1 MEEIVTRDFIIDQHP
16 DALINIVDG
25 TNIERNLYLTLQALE
40 LSIPTVV
47 AVNMIDQV
55 EGSGGKIDCDRLSA
69 QLGVPVVPV
78 SAKTGYHID
87 RVLKTAERLVGTDWK
102 AEDAVRYDSA
112 AQQMLHEVAAVL
124 ADFCDD
130 TDRLLFYAGKM
141 VEQDGNI
148 LKRLQLPKKAVDEI
162 DKIVSSFLERTNC
175 KDRETVMADIRYR
188 YIEKLVAA
196 SVKKPS
202 DSQETNLT
210 DRIDRVLTNRFLAI
224 PIFFLIIFL
233 MFGITFGPVGTFL
246 KGCVD
251 YLFSDEAQQLVANAY
266 LLPGR
271 TDIKCDKRSNL
282 EDIPQITPDWDKMM
296 AEASDDAAKI
306 NQICGASN
314 G

>member
-1 MEEIVTRDFIIDQHP
+1 MPYKVALVGNPNSGKTSLFNDLTGSNQYVGNWPGVTVEKKSGFTADKKFEIIDLPGIYSLSPYTMEEIVTRDFIIDQHP

-175 KDRETVMADIRYR
+175 KDRENSYGRYS
-188 YIEKLVAA
+188 L
-196 SVKKPS
+196 
-202 DSQETNLT
+202 
-210 DRIDRVLTNRFLAI
+210 
-224 PIFFLIIFL
+224 
-233 MFGITFGPVGTFL
+233 
-246 KGCVD
+246 
-251 YLFSDEAQQLVANAY
+251 
-266 LLPGR
+266 
-271 TDIKCDKRSNL
+271 
-282 EDIPQITPDWDKMM
+282 QIY
-296 AEASDDAAKI
+296 
-306 NQICGASN
+306 
-314 G
+314 